1 VNYLDFIVEISA
13 GRGRDYPVFVI
24 GSPAGEAHD
33 WMRFPFDD
41 RGLENQLLA
50 LQTALLRSGSKLRK
64 ILSPEE
70 QTVQNFGQALFD
82 ALFIGEVRSCYDV
95 SQREAFHQ
103 NKGLR
108 IKLCIQSPELASLP
122 WEFLYDKKKAEYICF
137 SSNTPIVRYLELPQ
151 PPPPIGVTLPLSI
164 LGVIA
169 SPKDLPE
176 LDTEHEKYRVEKS
189 LERLR
194 NDGLVKLTWLAGRTW
209 QDLQRAMRN
218 DTWHILHFIG
228 HGGFDPQADEG
239 MIALEDEEGY
249 TYNMSATGLGR
260 LVADHRPLR
269 LIVLN
274 SCDGAKGSKHDIFSS
289 TAAILVRRGLPAVL
303 AMQYEI
309 TDSAAI
315 ELSRSFYEALAD
327 GLPVDMAVTD
337 ARKAINLA
345 ISHTLEWGTPVLYM
359 RSPNGVL
366 FDLQVKRDK
375 TSTTSAIIEPTRVA
389 PPIEEQ
395 ISQWLLARASKSLDT
410 ERAYIG
416 FITNF
421 REFLHVHELELNS
434 EDVPTLLSLV
444 QTWADTGIRQ
454 SIISP
459 STYNQRISSIR
470 SFYKFALMK
479 GWISLNPLEMV
490 KMREDHIVRK
500 VKPIEIEIEIE
511 KVKNALK
518 SIPRFTPSGRR
529 DYAILC
535 VLLTTGAGCGEIAR
549 MRYGDIERTVSSVTI
564 TTRQKH
570 GKKGIYT
577 LGKGTAQALIGYLA
591 AIYNK
596 EYPPDA
602 PIWLSFAHYHTGL
615 AIGKQS
621 ISDICKKWLD
631 TTQVE
636 STNRIYEAIKNEY
649 GVKGIENIEK
659 LLGINVEE
667 EVSN

>member
-1 VNYLDFIVEISA
+1 VNYLDFILEIGA
-13 GRGRDYPVFVI
+13 GRGRAYPVFVI

-33 WMRFPFDD
+33 FMRFPFDA

-50 LQTALLRSGSKLRK
+50 LQTALLRSGSKHRK
-64 ILSPEE
+64 IISPEE

-103 NKGLR
+103 DKGLR

-122 WEFLYDKKKAEYICF
+122 WEFLYDKRKAEYICF

-164 LGVIA
+164 LGVVA

-176 LDTEHEKYRVEKS
+176 LDIEHEKYRVEKS

-194 NDGLVKLTWLAGRTW
+194 N
-209 QDLQRAMRN
+209 
-218 DTWHILHFIG
+218 F
-228 HGGFDPQADEG
+228 
-239 MIALEDEEGY
+239 
-249 TYNMSATGLGR
+249 
-260 LVADHRPLR
+260 
-269 LIVLN
+269 
-274 SCDGAKGSKHDIFSS
+274 HD
-289 TAAILVRRGLPAVL
+289 
-303 AMQYEI
+303 
-309 TDSAAI
+309 
-315 ELSRSFYEALAD
+315 
-327 GLPVDMAVTD
+327 
-337 ARKAINLA
+337 
-345 ISHTLEWGTPVLYM
+345 
-359 RSPNGVL
+359 
-366 FDLQVKRDK
+366 
-375 TSTTSAIIEPTRVA
+375 
-389 PPIEEQ
+389 
-395 ISQWLLARASKSLDT
+395 
-410 ERAYIG
+410 
-416 FITNF
+416 
-421 REFLHVHELELNS
+421 LELDS
-434 EDVPTLLSLV
+434 EDAPTLLSLV

-454 SIISP
+454 SIVSP

-470 SFYKFALMK
+470 SFYKFALME
-479 GWISLNPLEMV
+479 GWISINPLEMV
-490 KMREDHIVRK
+490 KMREDHTVK
-500 VKPIEIEIEIE
+500 EVKPIEIEIEIE

-518 SIPRFTPSGRR
+518 SIPCFTPSGKR
-529 DYAILC
+529 DYAILS

-549 MRYGDIERTVSSVTI
+549 MRYGDLVRTVSSATI

-577 LGKGTAQALIGYLA
+577 LGKGTAQALIDYLA
-591 AIYNK
+591 AIYDK
-596 EYPPDA
+596 EYPEDTPL
-602 PIWLSFAHYHTGL
+602 WLSFAHYRTGL

-636 STNRIYEAIKNEY
+636 STNRIYEAIKKEY